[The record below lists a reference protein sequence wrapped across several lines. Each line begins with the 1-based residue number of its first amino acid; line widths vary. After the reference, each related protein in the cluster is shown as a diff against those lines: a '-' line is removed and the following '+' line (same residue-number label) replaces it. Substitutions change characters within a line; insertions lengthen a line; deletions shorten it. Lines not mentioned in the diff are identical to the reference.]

1 MGSPAT
7 SKIAKIADWNKKVLK
22 ANSDSIYKGEQLG
35 IKAVRQETDS

>member
-1 MGSPAT
+1 MGRPRR
-7 SKIAKIADWNKKVLK
+7 SKNEDWNKKVLK